1 MLLKFLKDLHLRILR
16 ALRFSL
22 TLDFNID
29 ESLKK
34 SMIKN
39 ASLLERL
46 NPQKINSEIKKLVE
60 IDEEKGLKLLSDFNI
75 KSKY

>member
-1 MLLKFLKDLHLRILR
+1 
-16 ALRFSL
+16 
-22 TLDFNID
+22 
-29 ESLKK
+29 
-34 SMIKN
+34 MIKN

-46 NPQKINSEIKKLVE
+46 NPQKINSEIKKLFE